1 MTEQNRAPLSA
12 TLEASLLSWRTLERR
27 AVETAIWGMP
37 LVSVDAMR
45 QAFFRDAQARYGDI
59 LYWSQPADWRLQFP
73 TPNASSRY
81 VYFNF
86 NTREGPLVLDL
97 PAADGAGLSGS
108 ISDAWQVPLCDVGQ
122 GGEDQ
127 GRGGRYVLLPPGH
140 DREIPAGCFPVRPGT
155 FNGYAL
161 LRAIPASSAAGD
173 VDKAL
178 ALVRQVRV
186 HPLALAATPPKTRH
200 VDMSGRL
207 IDGAVR
213 FDDSFFDSLAR
224 MVEEEPVHERDLV
237 AMAQLQSVG
246 IGKGMRFR
254 PDTPTRALLTRAA
267 EEVHLGFMGRAMTGE
282 RWWPNAQ
289 WVLSASVGPQTGFD
303 YVTGERLEIDERG
316 MIFFLG
322 FAAPKRQHATT
333 FRLAA
338 FRDAADE
345 PLRGEK
351 HYRLRVPPGVPARQ
365 YWAATA
371 YDLETACFIRES
383 PRVCVDSY
391 GKHLER
397 QADGAV
403 EVRFGPEPPPGGGAN
418 WIHTVP
424 GRPWFTFFRL
434 YGPEPPLFDRSWLLG
449 DLEEIAP

>member
-1 MTEQNRAPLSA
+1 MPAEALSTMSA

-27 AVETAIWGMP
+27 AVEAAIWGMP
-37 LVSVDAMR
+37 VVSVDAMR

-59 LYWSQPADWRLQFP
+59 LFWSRPADWRLQFP

-86 NTREGPLVLDL
+86 NTRDGPLVLEL
-97 PAADGAGLSGS
+97 PAAIGAGLSGS
-108 ISDAWQVPLCDVGQ
+108 IANAWQVPLADVGQ
-122 GGEDQ
+122 EGEDH
-127 GRGGRYVLLPPGH
+127 GLGGRYLLLPPGH
-140 DREIPAGCFPVRPGT
+140 ERDVPPGHIPVRPET
-155 FNGYAL
+155 FNGYVL
-161 LRAIPASSAAGD
+161 LRAIPASGAAGD

-178 ALVRQVRV
+178 ELVRQVRLY
-186 HPLALAATPPKTRH
+186 PLALAATPPKTRH
-200 VDMSGRL
+200 IDMSGRL
-207 IDGAVR
+207 LDGAVR

-224 MVEEEPVHERDLV
+224 MVEEEPVHEHDLV
-237 AMAQLQSVG
+237 AMAQLRSLG
-246 IGKGMRFR
+246 IGKDMRFR
-254 PDTPTRALLTRAA
+254 PDRPTRALLARAA
-267 EEVHLGFMGRAMTGE
+267 EEVHLGFMGHAMTGE
-282 RWWPNAQ
+282 RWWPNSQ
-289 WVLSASVGPQTGFD
+289 WLLSALVGPQTGFG
-303 YVTGERLEIDERG
+303 YATGDRLEVDERG

-322 FAAPKRQHATT
+322 FAAPCKLRAAT

-345 PLRGEK
+345 PLRGERR
-351 HYRLRVPPGVPARQ
+351 YRLRVPTAVPARQ

-397 QADGAV
+397 RTDGAV
-403 EVRFGPEPPPGGGAN
+403 DVFFGPEPPSGHEAN

-434 YGPEPPLFDRSWLLG
+434 YGPEPALLDRSWVLG
-449 DLEEIAP
+449 DLEEVTA